1 MKANKSPD
9 SKKKHILGLE
19 EMTPEEITHILDTA
33 VSMKEVSSREVKKV
47 PVLKGTT
54 VVNLFLEPST
64 RTRASFEIAEKR
76 LSADVLNFS
85 LSQSSI
91 VKGET
96 LLDTA
101 RNLEA
106 MGASIIVIRHSM
118 SGAPWF
124 LARELNSSI
133 INAGDGSHEHPS
145 QALLD
150 LFTVRER
157 KKRIRGIKILIVGD
171 ILHSRVARSNIWG
184 FGKLGAEVRVA
195 GPPTMIPPKIE
206 EMGAKVYFSLTEAIR
221 GVDVIMML
229 RIQSERQEGA
239 IFPSLREYSKFYG
252 LTRER
257 LALADDDVL
266 VMHPGPI
273 NRGVELASEV
283 ADCSRSVIL
292 DQVANGIAVRMAML
306 YVVASGGFHV

>member
-229 RIQSERQEGA
+229 RIQSERQERA